1 MRSEPRSG
9 CPINAAVE
17 ALGDPWSLIVL
28 RDVMFGDRRY
38 FRELL
43 AGSEEGIASNVLSSR
58 LKSLVAAGL
67 LGTAG
72 CKGYGVVASEGTV
85 VTSAGTVAVQCIDRT
100 KVRISGASPAAGY
113 SVTIVVE
120 GPAGQAS
127 LVFENPN
134 ANDFRVAVHCDG
146 GVPGYQEFE
155 IEDTTL
161 TD

>member
-1 MRSEPRSG
+1 MSGVLIDTKQCHYVPVRIRWPFPSPLPRRAFLARRG
-9 CPINAAVE
+9 
-17 ALGDPWSLIVL
+17 VL
-28 RDVMFGDRRY
+28 VT
-38 FRELL
+38 
-43 AGSEEGIASNVLSSR
+43 
-58 LKSLVAAGL
+58 LVAAGL

>member
-1 MRSEPRSG
+1 MAAGPPYRGFLIDTEQCQYVPVRIRWPFPSPLPRRAFLARRG
-9 CPINAAVE
+9 
-17 ALGDPWSLIVL
+17 VL
-28 RDVMFGDRRY
+28 VT
-38 FRELL
+38 
-43 AGSEEGIASNVLSSR
+43 
-58 LKSLVAAGL
+58 LVAAGL